1 MRKFLPY
8 ALWILLSVKVYAQ
21 IEVLHVPLQAPI
33 DARSS
38 RYLRLAL
45 NRAEELSS
53 DVVILELDTYGGTV
67 EDADKMRHLLLD
79 FKQPVYAFIN
89 KNAASAGALI
99 SIACDSIYMSSGASI
114 GAATVVVGGTGEKA
128 PDKYQSYMRS
138 TMRTT
143 AEANH
148 RDPKIAEAMVDPD
161 VDIDSLAPV
170 GKVLTLSTKEA
181 IMLNFCEAEVQSIDA
196 LLARNFPTQTYQIT
210 RFELS
215 AVEKIIAFFI
225 NPVLSSVLIL
235 VIIWGIYSEVQTP
248 GVGFPGLAAL
258 IAAILYLTPYYL
270 EGLAA
275 YWEIALLLLGVG
287 FLILELLAFPGFGI
301 IGIIGAICAFC
312 ALVLVMVDNVVFDF
326 SFVPEKA
333 LLEALGA
340 LLFALLGGFA
350 LLLTGMLRLPQSPL
364 LRHIALLDTMDVQS
378 GYRVHSTK
386 EDFRKS
392 VLNKEGV
399 AYTILRPSGK
409 VLVEGK
415 IYEATSHR
423 GEYIAKDTP
432 IRIVSEEGREL
443 RIEKVV

>member
-1 MRKFLPY
+1 MRRYLPY
-8 ALWILLSVKVYAQ
+8 VLWMLLGVKVFAQ
-21 IEVLHVPLQAPI
+21 IEVLHVPLKMPI
-33 DARSS
+33 DTRSS

-45 NRAEELSS
+45 SHAEELAS
-53 DVVILELDTYGGTV
+53 DIVILELDTYGGAV

-79 FKQPVYAFIN
+79 FKQPIYAFIN

-114 GAATVVVGGTGEKA
+114 GAATVVVGGTGEAA

-143 AEANH
+143 AEAKH

-161 VDIDSLAPV
+161 VVIDSLAPA

-181 IMLNFCEAEVQSIDA
+181 IKLNFCEAEVQSIEA
-196 LLARNFPTQTYQIT
+196 LLTRNFPTQTYQIT
-210 RFELS
+210 RFERS
-215 AVEKIIAFFI
+215 TVEKIIAFFI

-275 YWEIALLLLGVG
+275 YWEIALLLLGIG
-287 FLILELLAFPGFGI
+287 LLILELLAFPGFGI
-301 IGIIGAICAFC
+301 AGIIGIICACC
-312 ALVLVMVDNVVFDF
+312 ALVLVMIDNVIFDF
-326 SFVPEKA
+326 SFVPDTA

-340 LLFALLGGFA
+340 LLFALIGGFTF
-350 LLLTGMLRLPQSPL
+350 LILGMLRLPHSRL
-364 LRHIALLDTMDVQS
+364 LKHIALLDTMDSQD

-386 EDFRKS
+386 EGPEKS
-392 VLNKEGV
+392 LLNKEGR
-399 AYTILRPSGK
+399 AYTVLRPAGK
-409 VLVEGK
+409 ILVEGK
-415 IYEATSHR
+415 IYEATTHR
-423 GEYIAKDTP
+423 SEYIAQDTS
-432 IRIVSEEGREL
+432 IRVVSEEGREL
-443 RIEKVV
+443 RVEKTV